1 MAKKITERYGA
12 LIILAALLFNPPIMS
27 IFNSPELILGVP
39 MLFLYLFVAWALI
52 IGFNA
57 YLAGKLAAEQNQAAE
72 RETGSDADA

>member
-27 IFNSPELILGVP
+27 IFNSTRLIFGVP
-39 MLFLYLFVAWALI
+39 MLFLYLFVAWALV

-57 YLAGKLAAEQNQAAE
+57 YLAKKLSAEQLLAKE
-72 RETGSDADA
+72 REAGSDTDA